1 MLTCLVYDYIF
12 EIAPL
17 DDSLF
22 EDPCLAL
29 IEWKMWGFF
38 LPPFNELD
46 ESLALIEHLDS
57 DGGALAYLIEYVNE
71 GIHFLVVGDIKF
83 HDLLQIR
90 ERLLRPILLILILDE
105 QLLDQSALVIL
116 HLLEEGLLQTYIQ
129 VTKQHQREF
138 IILE

>member
-1 MLTCLVYDYIF
+1 MLTCLVDDNIF

-22 EDPCLAL
+22 EDPRLVL
-29 IEWKMWGFF
+29 IEWEMRVFF

-71 GIHFLVVGDIKF
+71 RVHFLVVGDIKF

-105 QLLDQSALVIL
+105 QLLDQSALVVL

-138 IILE
+138 IVLE

>member
-1 MLTCLVYDYIF
+1 MLTCLVDDYIF

-22 EDPCLAL
+22 EDPRLAL

-38 LPPFNELD
+38 LPPLNELD

-57 DGGALAYLIEYVNE
+57 DGGALAYLIENVNE

-105 QLLDQSALVIL
+105 QLLDQSALVVL

-138 IILE
+138 IVLE